1 MDEVVRRTLLE
12 ESAHGDRAIEAE
24 RHFRPDS
31 MSAFIS
37 TPRIVRRPAMKRFI
51 ASAAEAGAASS
62 GRFASSAGTFRHG
75 YRLSPV
81 WWGGERPVEIERI
94 Y

>member
-1 MDEVVRRTLLE
+1 MVEVVRRALLE
-12 ESAHGDRAIEAE
+12 ESAHGERAIEAE
-24 RHFRPDS
+24 RHFRPYS

-51 ASAAEAGAASS
+51 APTAAAAAPGS
-62 GRFASSAGTFRHG
+62 GRFASCAGTFRHG

-81 WWGGERPVEIERI
+81 WRGGERPVEIERI
-94 Y
+94 F